1 MSNDRRID
9 MSRGRKK
16 RQYYT
21 GEQKVSILK
30 RHLVDRENV
39 SAVCEELKL
48 PPTVFYEW
56 QRNFFENGVKAFK
69 SEEKQESSQLRD
81 KVEALEAKLK
91 RKDSAMAELV
101 EELIAEKKETGTSDE
116 AVDRTPDSGCSGR
129 LCASLGGANKPSAR
143 LVPPSFG
150 ASKEQ
155 IRVVGVALWSGELS

>member
-1 MSNDRRID
+1 

-48 PPTVFYEW
+48 HPTVFYEW
-56 QRNFFENGVKAFK
+56 QRKFFENGVKAFE
-69 SEEKQESSQLRD
+69 SEEKQESKQLRD
-81 KVEALEAKLK
+81 KVEVLESKLK

-101 EELIAEKKETGTSDE
+101 EELIAEKKKEMGTSDE
-116 AVDRTPDSGCSGR
+116 AVGRTADSGCSGR
-129 LCASLGGANKPSAR
+129 LCVSLGGANKPSAR
-143 LVPPSFG
+143 LVPPPFG
-150 ASKEQ
+150 AAKEQ
-155 IRVVGVALWSGELS
+155 IRVMGVALWSGELS